1 MNLFNLRLVLTIL
14 KILAD
19 VGRNAH
25 HLRVEVIN
33 TLNAST
39 RLLHAILAVSATT
52 GNHAAVAGS
61 AIITPRGTALVQD
74 ETPFTKGSY
83 GLESW
88 KPAIAMNLQLSEM
101 EPPPTAIFLQN
112 RNSLH
117 SDKSCDVINFRVQ
130 IIDDVDGNT

>member
-1 MNLFNLRLVLTIL
+1 MNLFNLHLVLTIL

-52 GNHAAVAGS
+52 GNHAAV
-61 AIITPRGTALVQD
+61 IRLRTCCRKRHNHTQ
-74 ETPFTKGSY
+74 
-83 GLESW
+83 
-88 KPAIAMNLQLSEM
+88 
-101 EPPPTAIFLQN
+101 
-112 RNSLH
+112 RNS
-117 SDKSCDVINFRVQ
+117 SRAR
-130 IIDDVDGNT
+130 